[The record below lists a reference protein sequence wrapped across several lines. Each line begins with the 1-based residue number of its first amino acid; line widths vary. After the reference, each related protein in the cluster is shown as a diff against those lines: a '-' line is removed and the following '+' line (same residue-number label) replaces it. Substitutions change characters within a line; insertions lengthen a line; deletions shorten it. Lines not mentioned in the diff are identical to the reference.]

1 MAGQAVAVELQPVM
15 SGLTNRLYLTD
26 ARDGSV
32 RLFVVEQAGVIKVLA
47 PGGHPDGVPRHQEPI
62 AVPSAPGEAGVRV
75 WEVTS
80 RERGPRTGRPPPKAF
95 MSTIL

>member
-32 RLFVVEQAGVIKVLA
+32 RLFVVSRPASSRFSP

-62 AVPSAPGEAGVRV
+62 ASAGCCASSPSASDS
-75 WEVTS
+75 T
-80 RERGPRTGRPPPKAF
+80 PRPRLCLRLLACLPL
-95 MSTIL
+95 MSG

>member
-62 AVPSAPGEAGVRV
+62 ASAGCCASSPSASDP
-75 WEVTS
+75 T
-80 RERGPRTGRPPPKAF
+80 PRPRLCLQLLACLPL
-95 MSTIL
+95 MSG